1 MTKAPLGPH
10 QKGWL
15 MRIRS
20 AGGVV
25 ELERFRHGGFTVW
38 VPVEGG
44 AAIRLPM
51 RMFESRMQRDLFVLI
66 EDEGMWKSWK
76 LIDDPERESAG

>member
-1 MTKAPLGPH
+1 
-10 QKGWL
+10 

-25 ELERFRHGGFTVW
+25 DLEHHRHGGFSAW
-38 VPVEGG
+38 IPVEGG
-44 AAIRLPM
+44 TPIRLPM
-51 RMFESRMQRDLFVLI
+51 RMFESLLARDLFSLS

-76 LIDDPERESAG
+76 LIDDSERESAG

>member
-1 MTKAPLGPH
+1 MSKAPLGPH

-25 ELERFRHGGFTVW
+25 DLEHHRHGGFSAW
-38 VPVEGG
+38 IPVEGG
-44 AAIRLPM
+44 TPIRLPM
-51 RMFESRMQRDLFVLI
+51 RMFESLLARDLFSLS

-76 LIDDPERESAG
+76 LIDDSERESAG